1 MIHFDLPQKENQI
14 HLLENQTLEENFWK
28 DKTQSKETIR
38 QLNQLK
44 NIVQSYHQL
53 ESQSVNLI
61 DFIKNEDA
69 LDEEFLT
76 LLNEEF
82 ENFNHAFSNFEI
94 QILLTNKYD
103 SCNAILEFHPG
114 AGGTESQD
122 WANMLYEMY
131 SKWAEKRGSKVEV

>member
-94 QILLTNKYD
+94 QIL
-103 SCNAILEFHPG
+103 
-114 AGGTESQD
+114 
-122 WANMLYEMY
+122 
-131 SKWAEKRGSKVEV
+131 